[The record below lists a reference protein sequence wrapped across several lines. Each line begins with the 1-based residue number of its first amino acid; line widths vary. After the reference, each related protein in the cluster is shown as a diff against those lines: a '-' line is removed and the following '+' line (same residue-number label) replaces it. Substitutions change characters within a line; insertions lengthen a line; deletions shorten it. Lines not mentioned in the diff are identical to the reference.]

1 MTSHLHFP
9 KLKYSPLKNLIAI
22 REEAK
27 KELDEILKTHEGD
40 KTIVLDPALT
50 RPVSYTKKCRDVV
63 VFLIFFAAD
72 GTTFSCSHSELPLRW
87 IVLIVWPVTLPRFPS
102 INVL

>member
-50 RPVSYTKKCRDVV
+50 RPVSYTKKRRYVV
-63 VFLIFFAAD
+63 VFFFN
-72 GTTFSCSHSELPLRW
+72 P
-87 IVLIVWPVTLPRFPS
+87 
-102 INVL
+102 NVR

>member
-50 RPVSYTKKCRDVV
+50 RPVSYENVATSS
-63 VFLIFFAAD
+63 FNFF
-72 GTTFSCSHSELPLRW
+72 HR
-87 IVLIVWPVTLPRFPS
+87 IVR
-102 INVL
+102 

>member
-50 RPVSYTKKCRDVV
+50 RPVSYENVATSS
-63 VFLIFFAAD
+63 FNFFHRIVRLTHTYTH
-72 GTTFSCSHSELPLRW
+72 TTAKHDNCGYS
-87 IVLIVWPVTLPRFPS
+87 S
-102 INVL
+102 I